1 MDLFDLAVKNAPSL
15 KERFEELIKLGRPD
29 QPKALKEFAL
39 TIASSGR
46 ICVNM
51 KQMTLIEF
59 LTFGKY
65 MNIYEWAANRAHL
78 SGRQVTEVIQAKLGR
93 YYEKRL
99 AFDGFFDNSSG
110 FHCGALSV
118 GGLGATWYGDHCA
131 VFNDSVSAGR
141 RDVAYLRSD
150 SVDTYLTEDLDLDKA
165 AIAHDV
171 APHTHRQFL
180 AAIKHSEQV
189 LAHPTQKWPQ
199 LLCNDT
205 EFVEVIF
212 AGDAEASDLEKIR
225 MARSDY
231 EAYFDYGFEDL
242 RGALSDA
249 DRYRVSGF
257 VMMLRLLE
265 DRKIPLELVD
275 D

>member
-1 MDLFDLAVKNAPSL
+1 MDLFELARKNAPSL
-15 KERFEELIKLGRPD
+15 KERFDELMKLGLPE
-29 QPKALKEFAL
+29 QPEALADFA
-39 TIASSGR
+39 TSVADTGR
-46 ICVNM
+46 ICINM

-65 MNIYEWAANRAHL
+65 MNIYEWAANRAYL
-78 SGRQVTEVIQAKLGR
+78 SGRPVEEVIQAKLGP

-99 AFDGFFDNSSG
+99 AFDGFFDNSSR

-131 VFNDSVSAGR
+131 VFNDSVSASLPE
-141 RDVAYLRSD
+141 VVYLRSD
-150 SVDTYLTEDLDLDKA
+150 SVDTYLTQSLALDEA
-165 AIAHDV
+165 AIAHDA

-180 AAIKHSEQV
+180 AAIKHSERI
-189 LAHPTQKWPQ
+189 LTYSTENWPL

-205 EFVEVIF
+205 DFVEVIF
-212 AGDAEASDLEKIR
+212 AGDADASDLDKIR

-231 EAYFDYGFEDL
+231 EVYFDYGFDDL
-242 RGALSDA
+242 RGSLSDA

-257 VMMLRLLE
+257 IMMLRLLD